1 MLFAEIGRLGRQGMI
16 SEDEIE
22 RALCYLRDE
31 APRDAQARANRLY
44 LEQFLKTVLAQEQTK
59 LTGMSATA
67 AEAMART
74 SQPYLDV
81 LQAYKETVQEDE
93 RRRFLRSAAEAKIE
107 VWRSQEASNRMVDRL
122 HR

>member
-1 MLFAEIGRLGRQGMI
+1 MI
-16 SEDEIE
+16 DESDIE

-44 LEQFLKTVLAQEQTK
+44 LEQFVKTVLAQEQTK

-81 LQAYKETVQEDE
+81 LQAYKEAVHEDE
-93 RRRFLRSAAEAKIE
+93 RRRFLRAAAEAKIE
-107 VWRSQEASNRMVDRL
+107 VYRTQEATNRALDRL